1 MISRSSLPGFVPEI
15 PSGNVSVNENNTE
28 NESSI
33 VKKSMSWSADNE
45 EILVEWGDTAQC
57 YKWLHTESHLRY
69 ANQHA
74 WFTIPTIVFSTA
86 AGTASF
92 AQTSFTSLSSQY
104 YASIVTGTVNIMVGI
119 LSTVQEYLKVS
130 EYKESHRVA
139 YLYWDKFA
147 RNIRVELAKT
157 PMERSDAHH
166 FIKVCRLE
174 YDRLME
180 TSPAVA
186 PNIVK
191 KFLDTFSGKKGSFE
205 RTLFNN
211 LKKPDICNSIVS
223 INDTRRKWFD
233 SNVPRRVS
241 IVNQLTPNVVLPS
254 MRTSPFMEK
263 KKTYIKKVSN
273 LFKFPS
279 NFQGSHNGGNGSNMS
294 LYDEKDDDLYMGDV
308 LNKSRSRSAVF
319 NGFDA

>member
-1 MISRSSLPGFVPEI
+1 MISRSSLPGFVPDI
-15 PSGNVSVNENNTE
+15 PSANASVNDNNTE
-28 NESSI
+28 NESSN
-33 VKKSMSWSADNE
+33 VKKSMTWSADNE

-86 AGTASF
+86 TGTASF

-104 YASIVTGTVNIMVGI
+104 YASIATGTVNIMVGI
-119 LSTVQEYLKVS
+119 LSTVQEYLKIS
-130 EYKESHRVA
+130 EYKELHRLA

-166 FIKVCRLE
+166 FIKMCRLE

-186 PNIVK
+186 QNIVK

-233 SNVPRRVS
+233 SNVQRRVS
-241 IVNQLTPNVVLPS
+241 IANKLASTTMPS
-254 MRTSPFMEK
+254 MMTSPFMEK

-273 LFKFPS
+273 LFKFPK
-279 NFQGSHNGGNGSNMS
+279 NFKGSHNGRNDSNIS
-294 LYDEKDDDLYMGDV
+294 IYDEKEDDLYMSDAMDKTRNRSEV
-308 LNKSRSRSAVF
+308 LNGF
-319 NGFDA
+319 NV